1 VTPLTT
7 RGRQV
12 RTRLYDPGLVAQL
25 AVVVLAVGVLLFV
38 QSFLAVPD
46 KVAVTVVNPT
56 DYDIDVTVR
65 TPDTTTRTVFGRVER
80 GGSRLQP
87 HLIDPGSE
95 WVLTFGHDGTELAE
109 LRLSADELD
118 DLGHTIE
125 VPPEV
130 IGKARAADLL
140 PTPG

>member
-12 RTRLYDPGLVAQL
+12 RTRLYDPGMVAQL

-38 QSFLAVPD
+38 QSFLTVPD

-65 TPDTTTRTVFGRVER
+65 TPDTTTRTIFGRVER
-80 GGSRLQP
+80 GGTRLQP
-87 HLIDPGSE
+87 RLIDPGRE
-95 WVLTFGHDGTELAE
+95 WVLTFSHDGTELAE

-118 DLGHTIE
+118 DLGHRIE

-130 IGKARAADLL
+130 TSKARDADLL
-140 PTPG
+140 PTPT